1 MNKSKANQLP
11 GRLGDP
17 SMSLGTDPRT
27 DPRLAA
33 ALSQLGLA
41 EQAAEPPVN
50 AESDVADCIAYS
62 TAAEQAWQTM
72 FAMLGSQ
79 RVPANPVDTREETI
93 TGRDGNEIKLF
104 IHSPA
109 GHSSDSAPLPCVVHT
124 HGGGMVIL
132 TAADANYSRWRSEL
146 ASTGL
151 VVVGV
156 EFRNAAD
163 VLGNHP
169 FPAGLHDC
177 ADAAQWVAA
186 NRNNLG
192 ISNLIMSGESGG
204 GNLSL
209 ATTMLAKKEGWL
221 AQISGVYA
229 QCPYISGLYANKP
242 EELPSLVENDA
253 YFLDMNTMG
262 AMVKP
267 YDPTGENATNP
278 LAWPYHASLEELSGL
293 PPHVISV
300 NELDPLRDEGLAHY
314 RKLLQAG
321 VSTVGRT
328 VHGTCHAADC
338 SFVSVIPDV
347 YHATVRDI
355 SSFAHSLTK

>member
-1 MNKSKANQLP
+1 
-11 GRLGDP
+11 
-17 SMSLGTDPRT
+17 
-27 DPRLAA
+27 
-33 ALSQLGLA
+33 
-41 EQAAEPPVN
+41 
-50 AESDVADCIAYS
+50 
-62 TAAEQAWQTM
+62 
-72 FAMLGSQ
+72 
-79 RVPANPVDTREETI
+79 
-93 TGRDGNEIKLF
+93 
-104 IHSPA
+104 
-109 GHSSDSAPLPCVVHT
+109 
-124 HGGGMVIL
+124 
-132 TAADANYSRWRSEL
+132 
-146 ASTGL
+146 L

-156 EFRNAAD
+156 EFRNAAGA
-163 VLGNHP
+163 LGNHP

-221 AQISGVYA
+221 AEISGVYA
-229 QCPYISGLYANKP
+229 QCPYISGLYATKP

-355 SSFAHSLTK
+355 SSFAHSLIK